1 MNVKALGI
9 FLGEIRVGTLFQYG
23 EADQT
28 ILRFV
33 ADDAY
38 ALVRDAPVLSY
49 SMLAA
54 DPQAQR
60 ALWANVA
67 ARLFNGRY
75 SQRNGWL
82 LPAFFQGLLP
92 EGAFRE
98 RVAAERGCDPKDH
111 FEMLAAC
118 GRDLP
123 GNVYA
128 RPVELAREAL
138 NRLVTQGADALEM
151 SVTEAPLDDGVS
163 VSGVQ
168 PKVGVIRDGQR
179 YVGRTKMRDT
189 HIIAKLPVV
198 GYPLLPELEAL
209 SLRLA
214 RAAGAEVCS
223 ATLEPL
229 AKLALEHGYDLGEV
243 DQQTRFLA
251 VERFDRTPGGRFHVE
266 DFAQIMDV
274 QPEDKYGRSYLEV
287 AAVMLGA
294 PSLGEAAVHEL
305 LRRMTI
311 NELLGNPDMH
321 LKNLGVIYRDGRT
334 PTLSPA
340 YDIVGYSAYHRR
352 QGHAL
357 FIIPPDLQAKVKV
370 RTQSA
375 EQDKQAKPGLTPLV
389 LRQFCGQLDLL
400 EKPAFSAIQRT
411 VREAV
416 KTWPR
421 MIEQSALTEQQK
433 HRLTSHFDRHPM
445 VISAR
450 KRGPV
455 APDAIDPRNL
465 KQDKPA

>member
-1 MNVKALGI
+1 MNIKALAI
-9 FLGEIRVGTLFQYG
+9 SLGTQRVGTLFQYG

-38 ALVRDAPVLSY
+38 AQMHHAPVLSY

-54 DPQAQR
+54 DPEAQR
-60 ALWANVA
+60 ALWTNVA

-75 SQRNGWL
+75 SSRNGWL

-98 RVAAERGCDPKDH
+98 RIAAERGCDPRDH

-128 RPVELAREAL
+128 RPAELARDAL
-138 NRLVTQGADALEM
+138 NRLVTQGVDSLEM

-168 PKVGVIRDGQR
+168 PKVGVIREGQR

-214 RAAGAEVCS
+214 HAAGVEVCS

-229 AKLALEHGYDLGEV
+229 AKLALEHGYDLGEA
-243 DQQTRFLA
+243 DQQTQFLA

-266 DFAQIMDV
+266 DFAQIMGV
-274 QPEDKYGRSYLEV
+274 QPEDKYSRSYLEV

-305 LRRMTI
+305 LRRMTV

-321 LKNLGVIYRDGRT
+321 LKNMGVIYRDGRT

-352 QGHAL
+352 DGHAL
-357 FIIPPDLQAKVKV
+357 FIIPPDLQVKPKL
-370 RTQSA
+370 RAQSPT
-375 EQDKQAKPGLTPLV
+375 QDKQAKPGLTPAV
-389 LRQFCGQLDLL
+389 LRTFCGQLGLL
-400 EKPAFSAIQRT
+400 EKPAFTAIQRT
-411 VREAV
+411 VWDAS
-416 KTWPR
+416 KYWPA
-421 MIEQSALTEQQK
+421 MIAESALTLQQK
-433 HRLTSHFDRHPM
+433 QRLLAHFEAHPL
-445 VISAR
+445 VVSAR
-450 KRGPV
+450 KRAGS
-455 APDAIDPRNL
+455 I
-465 KQDKPA
+465 KPAAS